1 MDKIIIAPS
10 ILSAD
15 FAVLKDDIEKIQK
28 AGANWVHIDVMDG
41 HFVPNLTIGAVV
53 VKSLR
58 KYTDM
63 FFDVHLMISEPKKY
77 WKDFQKAGANLIT
90 LHKESEGVSKELIE
104 EIKAGGVKAGIC
116 IKPKTPVSEILDL
129 LPILDLVLIMTV
141 EPGFGGQTFMED
153 MLPKIAQL
161 KTIIDKNRFNCII
174 EVDGGI
180 NAQTAKSCIQ
190 AGARALVSGNYIFS
204 SNNIQKAVE
213 SLRTF

>member
-1 MDKIIIAPS
+1 MEKIIIAPS

-90 LHKESEGVSKELIE
+90 MHKESQGVSKELIE
-104 EIKAGGVKAGIC
+104 EIKASGVKAGIC
-116 IKPKTPVSEILDL
+116 IKPKTTVSEILDL

-141 EPGFGGQTFMED
+141 EPGFGGQTFMEY

-161 KTIIDKNRFNCII
+161 KAVIDKNHFNCII

-180 NAQTAKSCIQ
+180 NAQTAKSCVQ
-190 AGARALVSGNYIFS
+190 AGAGALVSGNYIFS
-204 SNNIQKAVE
+204 SNNIQKAIE